1 MRQPCYPSGW
11 TGRQNDEDVTR
22 VKKLKDSSPATSSSR
37 GRTADGE
44 LSRQEILAV
53 ARQEFAEKGLSGAR
67 IDEIAEKTS
76 TSKRMIYYHF
86 GSKEA
91 LYRAVLEEAYDA
103 IRSTETSIA
112 NDRMSAEEAL
122 ASNIRVTFDYHHAN
136 PEFVRLVMNE
146 NMHHGAFVSDVAGI
160 KRRNES
166 VIRVLNDIIAKGVA
180 EGVFRDDLDPV
191 DLHMTISALCFYNV
205 SNRYTF
211 SQIFNRDMTSPEA
224 IAKRR
229 AQVVDIVLSACRK
242 K

>member
-1 MRQPCYPSGW
+1 M
-11 TGRQNDEDVTR
+11 
-22 VKKLKDSSPATSSSR
+22 
-37 GRTADGE
+37 
-44 LSRQEILAV
+44 SRQEILAV
-53 ARQEFAEKGLSGAR
+53 ARAEFAEKGLSGAR

-91 LYRAVLEEAYDA
+91 LYRAVLEEAYNG
-103 IRSTETSIA
+103 IRATETAVPIEA
-112 NDRMSAEEAL
+112 MNAEEAL
-122 ASNIRVTFDYHHAN
+122 ASNIRITFDYHHEN

-146 NMHHGAFVSDVAGI
+146 NMHKGAFVGDVAGI

-166 VIRVLNDIIAKGVA
+166 VIRVLSDIIAKGVA

-211 SQIFNRDMTSPEA
+211 SQIFNRDMISPEA
-224 IAKRR
+224 VARR
-229 AQVVDIVLSACRK
+229 REQVVDIVLASCRK
-242 K
+242 RRT